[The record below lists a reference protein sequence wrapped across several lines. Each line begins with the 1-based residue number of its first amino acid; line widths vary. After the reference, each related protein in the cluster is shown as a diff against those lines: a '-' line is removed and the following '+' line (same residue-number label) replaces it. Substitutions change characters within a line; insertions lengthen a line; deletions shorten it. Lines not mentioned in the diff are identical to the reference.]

1 MISAKQLTRLRNYQN
16 YISII
21 CFPLLFVLAANVWA
35 GTETLDPDGDPTP
48 NDWQLVGTT
57 KHGALNDASDATYV
71 WDDAPGSEK
80 LSMDDETTIPTDAI
94 IDSLVIS
101 IRAQKNFGAGSA
113 SMKARIFNTT
123 SNWCDGNT
131 ITMTS
136 TLTDYTFDAYVSPP
150 TSAGACSGSW
160 TKAEIDALDIQ
171 LIWISA
177 GDDPRCVKM
186 FATVYWTEASSCDWQ
201 DPATGTDG
209 ATWSKEDS
217 IFLSDDQR
225 ALDNQSTQV
234 DLEAETFSIG
244 APTGVTIDSIIVRV
258 EGYGTAGAAAS
269 RKIDVALT
277 KNGTSE
283 VGDVVTITLDKNTDA
298 YIEARGTTDVLWGT
312 TWTVAEVNAATFGV
326 FVNPNNTNTADIFI
340 DHIQIKVCWTEAV
353 EGGISGRRRKII
365 IGDNS
370 TKNIEYARLD
380 K

>member
-1 MISAKQLTRLRNYQN
+1 MISAKQSTRPRNHQN
-16 YISII
+16 YISVI
-21 CFPLLFVLAANVWA
+21 CFPLLFILAANVWA

-57 KHGALNDASDATYV
+57 KHAATSDTDDGTYI
-71 WDDAPGSEK
+71 WDDSPGSEK
-80 LSMDDETTIPTDAI
+80 LSMADNTTIPADAI
-94 IDSLVIS
+94 IDSVMIH
-101 IRAQKNFGAGSA
+101 IRARKNIGISSA
-113 SMKARIFNTT
+113 SIKARIFNGA
-123 SNWCDGNT
+123 SNYCDGNT
-131 ITMTS
+131 IDMS
-136 TLTDYTFDAYVSPP
+136 AVLTDYVFDAYVSPP
-150 TSAGACSGSW
+150 TSAGACSGTW
-160 TKAEIDALDIQ
+160 TKTNIDNLDVQ
-171 LIWISA
+171 LIWVSA
-177 GDDPRCVKM
+177 GDDPRVVKM
-186 FATVYWTEASSCDWQ
+186 YAVVHWTEAASCNWQ

-244 APTGVTIDSIIVRV
+244 APTGITIDSIVVRV

-283 VGDVVTITLDKNTDA
+283 VGDVVTVTLDKNTDA
-298 YIEARGTTDVLWGT
+298 YIEVRGTTDVLWGT

-340 DHIQIKVCWTEAV
+340 DHIQIKVCWTES
-353 EGGISGRRRKII
+353 SGEVKSRRRKIQM
-365 IGDNS
+365 GNNN
-370 TKNIEYARLD
+370 TENVAYARID